1 MNMLLFRRAVA
12 VYFPLAF
19 GLTIAAVIAWAI
31 AQSSTRTAGNIPQ
44 LQIAS
49 DAARRLD
56 AGISPTVIAGGHTVD
71 LATNFATHISV
82 YDRRGRLLA
91 STARLD
97 STVPVPPKGVLD
109 AAQRQRSNDVTWE
122 PQPGL
127 RIAAVVVSWR
137 SGTVL
142 VGRSL
147 APIVQREVDLAKVV
161 AAVWLIV
168 LVVVGMAVMVAVRRW
183 PSLSRYQTA

>member
-1 MNMLLFRRAVA
+1 MTRLLVRRTVA

-31 AQSSTRTAGNIPQ
+31 AQSSTRTAGNNPQ
-44 LQIAS
+44 AQIAS

-56 AGISPTVIAGGHTVD
+56 AGISPTVIAGGRTID
-71 LATNFATHISV
+71 LARSLAAHISV

-97 STVPVPPKGVLD
+97 AAVPVPPKGVLA

-122 PQPGL
+122 PEPGV
-127 RIAAVVVSWR
+127 RVAAVVIRWR
-137 SGTVL
+137 GGTVL

-147 APIVQREVDLAKVV
+147 APIAQREVDLAKVV
-161 AAVWLIV
+161 AAVWLIA
-168 LVVVGMAVMVAVRRW
+168 LVVVGMAVSMAVRKW
-183 PSLSRYQTA
+183 PSLSPYPTA